1 MVTNLS
7 NPHYSP
13 ETFAKITII
22 NFAITLQG
30 LEEQMLSE
38 LVKIEMPELEETKNK
53 ILEENFKSQE
63 ILKETEDKILESLSK
78 NKDNIEEILKT
89 SDLIDILTES
99 KIKAK
104 EINEK
109 LIESEKTSVEIEI
122 KREFYRP
129 SAKRSSIL
137 FFVLL
142 DISFIDPMYQ
152 YSLIHFKKFNENSV
166 RSLPPSEVIIFNL
179 RIKMRELMI

>member
-1 MVTNLS
+1 MITNLS

-53 ILEENFKSQE
+53 ILEENFKSSE
-63 ILKETEDKILESLSK
+63 ILKEIEDKILDSLSK
-78 NKDNIEEILKT
+78 NKDNIQEILKT
-89 SDLIDILTES
+89 SDLIDILTEA

-109 LIESEKTSVEIEI
+109 LIESEKTSVEIQS
-122 KREFYRP
+122 KRENYRP

-137 FFVLL
+137 FFTLL
-142 DISFIDPMYQ
+142 DLSTIDPMYQ
-152 YSLIHFKKFNENSV
+152 YSLINFKKLFENTI
-166 RSLPPSEVIIFNL
+166 RQLGPSDVNL
-179 RIKMRELMI
+179 TINLGYKSSN